1 MLKEQVVLH
10 LCDAMQVVAASY
22 TRESYGNVE
31 DTINGASLE
40 ELASSLSDALS
51 VYFGRDDWMELE
63 NYVYDVLTRDEKN
76 LKNMKNLLI
85 SIASFV
91 EPFKA

>member
-1 MLKEQVVLH
+1 MLKEMVSLH

-22 TRESYGNVE
+22 MKESYGNVE
-31 DTINGASLE
+31 DTIKGASLE

-51 VYFGRDDWMELE
+51 PYFGRDDWMELE

-76 LKNMKNLLI
+76 LENMRILLI
-85 SIASFV
+85 SIVSFT